1 MLLFTVQRFIQNHV
15 IQYRRLLEDKK
26 EVQLYPIEQDKIFK
40 SSIKYS
46 GDNLEQW
53 TRACKCLLTQLQWI
67 TYIIKL
73 KDDFE
78 QRQNFSNDPLYAQTF
93 NNQQHLQQQNSMQQ
107 SQRR

>member
-1 MLLFTVQRFIQNHV
+1 M
-15 IQYRRLLEDKK
+15 
-26 EVQLYPIEQDKIFK
+26 YPIEGDKINK

-78 QRQNFSNDPLYAQTF
+78 QRQNFTNEPIYAQTYMA
-93 NNQQHLQQQNSMQQ
+93 QQQ
-107 SQRR
+107 